1 MLESVQMYAPNAK
14 NMVQKW
20 KWSSF
25 NKFVHFF
32 LVSWHSITP
41 SSLSAG
47 FPPKAENEYIC
58 NISESI

>member
-25 NKFVHFF
+25 NKIAILF
-32 LVSWHSITP
+32 LAS
-41 SSLSAG
+41 
-47 FPPKAENEYIC
+47 
-58 NISESI
+58 